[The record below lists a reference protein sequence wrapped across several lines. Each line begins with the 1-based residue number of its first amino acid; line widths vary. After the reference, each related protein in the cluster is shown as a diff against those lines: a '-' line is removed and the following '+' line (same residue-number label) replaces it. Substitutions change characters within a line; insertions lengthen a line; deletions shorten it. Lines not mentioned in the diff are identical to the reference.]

1 MNTMR
6 RLPLLLLLGACFSFL
21 LTACSTPESRIKRQ
35 PELFASLTPTDQELV
50 KQGKVAIGF
59 TADLVKL
66 ALGDADRVWVRTDAT
81 GTNEVWSYT
90 TYETDAGVYLYRG
103 YYHCSLHRF
112 DPLYPYYL
120 TAPGRR
126 EREEVRIQFKDG
138 RVSVV
143 EQVKRG

>member
-6 RLPLLLLLGACFSFL
+6 RLLPLFAAASLLLAFL
-21 LTACSTPESRIKRQ
+21 SGCSTPESRIAKQ
-35 PELFASLTPTDQELV
+35 PELFASLQPGDQELV
-50 KQGKVAIGF
+50 RQGKVAVGF
-59 TADLVKL
+59 TPDMVKL
-66 ALGDADRVWVRTDAT
+66 ALGDADKVWVRTDAA

-90 TYETDAGVYLYRG
+90 TYESDAGVYLYRG
-103 YYHCSLHRF
+103 YYHRWHYRG

-120 TAPGRR
+120 TVPSRR
-126 EREEVRIQFKDG
+126 EREEIRLQFKDG